1 MSHRRRSSR
10 GGSSRSR
17 SRSAQRS
24 QSRNRSR
31 SRARSRSRGA
41 QRSQSKRRSQQRTQ
55 QREQRANVREQAR
68 SAPQRAA
75 QRAAKARAAAPSY
88 LAGLQAAGGLSGTQ
102 GAGAGQAN
110 RLANEYGQKGTTDAI
125 KREIAKEL
133 NNVRRQLNVDNR
145 KRSYDN
151 LLNASKTNKGLVM
164 RTSDGSIVRDS
175 SGNPILSSAGK
186 DVFDQ
191 TRQGYSNRSE
201 YLRQTN
207 PELYGKMYPVAS
219 AATNLLPKAMQAVI
233 PGGTI
238 LKNIAKSAL
247 GKAQDVGS
255 GIMGSKI
262 GQNIAAAPR
271 GFFGDLRNMAGNIFG
286 GLGNFIPGG
295 RTGDSIQAERS
306 SGGGGGGDRGGV
318 IDAAQSVVDNIYGT
332 RIGVTGPVTAD
343 FRDSDG
349 DGIDDRYQ
357 TGPGMKYQGPA
368 IDPTQLKKPNPF
380 DSSFQVVLPVVS
392 QPFEQFNRGTPFNY
406 SVSPLSNQ
414 YTQRGIAD
422 PNLAQYYQNLNLFPR
437 VV

>member
-1 MSHRRRSSR
+1 M
-10 GGSSRSR
+10 
-17 SRSAQRS
+17 
-24 QSRNRSR
+24 
-31 SRARSRSRGA
+31 SRGA
-41 QRSQSKRRSQQRTQ
+41 YLARKAKASQQKSKRTKS
-55 QREQRANVREQAR
+55 
-68 SAPQRAA
+68 RAA
-75 QRAAKARAAAPSY
+75 QRIRGTDSKSIVKKQSNKLEKEYKSASDDRKKEIVKDLKKVRSLSNKLNKQQAVMDLRKAT
-88 LAGLQAAGGLSGTQ
+88 AGLGGQ
-102 GAGAGQAN
+102 
-110 RLANEYGQKGTTDAI
+110 
-125 KREIAKEL
+125 
-133 NNVRRQLNVDNR
+133 
-145 KRSYDN
+145 
-151 LLNASKTNKGLVM
+151 GLVA
-164 RTSDGSIVRDS
+164 RTSDGTIITDS
-175 SGNPILSSAGK
+175 SGNPIMSSAGR

-191 TRQGYSNRSE
+191 TRKGFKDEAGRL
-201 YLRQTN
+201 LRES
-207 PELYGKMYPVAS
+207 PELYKQMYPVQYG
-219 AATNLLPKAMQAVI
+219 LQKGLPKIAQAII

-380 DSSFQVVLPVVS
+380 DSSFQVVQPVVS

-414 YTQRGIAD
+414 YTQQGIAD

>member
-1 MSHRRRSSR
+1 M
-10 GGSSRSR
+10 
-17 SRSAQRS
+17 
-24 QSRNRSR
+24 
-31 SRARSRSRGA
+31 SRGA
-41 QRSQSKRRSQQRTQ
+41 YLARKAKASQQKSKRTKS
-55 QREQRANVREQAR
+55 
-68 SAPQRAA
+68 RAA
-75 QRAAKARAAAPSY
+75 QRIRGTDSKSIVKKQSNKLEKEYKSASDDRKKEIVKDLKKVRSLSNKLNKQQAVMDLRKAT
-88 LAGLQAAGGLSGTQ
+88 AGLGGQ
-102 GAGAGQAN
+102 
-110 RLANEYGQKGTTDAI
+110 
-125 KREIAKEL
+125 
-133 NNVRRQLNVDNR
+133 
-145 KRSYDN
+145 
-151 LLNASKTNKGLVM
+151 GLVA
-164 RTSDGSIVRDS
+164 RTSDGTIITDS
-175 SGNPILSSAGK
+175 SGNPIMSSAGR

-191 TRQGYSNRSE
+191 TRKGFKDEAGRL
-201 YLRQTN
+201 LRES
-207 PELYGKMYPVAS
+207 PELYKQMYPVQYG
-219 AATNLLPKAMQAVI
+219 LQKGLPKIAQAII

-247 GKAQDVGS
+247 GKAQDLGS

-380 DSSFQVVLPVVS
+380 DSSFQVVQPVVS

>member
-1 MSHRRRSSR
+1 M
-10 GGSSRSR
+10 
-17 SRSAQRS
+17 
-24 QSRNRSR
+24 
-31 SRARSRSRGA
+31 SRGA
-41 QRSQSKRRSQQRTQ
+41 YLARKAKASQQKSKRTKS
-55 QREQRANVREQAR
+55 
-68 SAPQRAA
+68 RAA
-75 QRAAKARAAAPSY
+75 QRIRGTDSKSIVKKQSNKLEKEYKSASDDRKKEIVKDLKKVRSLSNKLNKQQAVMDLRKAT
-88 LAGLQAAGGLSGTQ
+88 AGLGGQ
-102 GAGAGQAN
+102 
-110 RLANEYGQKGTTDAI
+110 
-125 KREIAKEL
+125 
-133 NNVRRQLNVDNR
+133 
-145 KRSYDN
+145 
-151 LLNASKTNKGLVM
+151 GLVA
-164 RTSDGSIVRDS
+164 RTSDGTIITDS
-175 SGNPILSSAGK
+175 SGNPIMSSAGR

-191 TRQGYSNRSE
+191 TRKGFRDE
-201 YLRQTN
+201 AGRLLRES
-207 PELYGKMYPVAS
+207 PELYKRMYPIS
-219 AATNLLPKAMQAVI
+219 YGLQKGLPKIAEAII

-238 LKNIAKSAL
+238 LKNIAKSAF

-262 GQNIAAAPR
+262 GQDIAAAPK
-271 GFFGDLRNMAGNIFG
+271 GFFGDLKTMLGGVGNLFG
-286 GLGNFIPGG
+286 GLGNFIPRG
-295 RTGDSIQAERS
+295 RAGDSIQAERS
-306 SGGGGGGDRGGV
+306 SGGAGGGDRGGV

-380 DSSFQVVLPVVS
+380 DSSFQVVQPVVS